1 MFKIVTDL
9 IVYVQN
15 FIIEKLCYNLFLWK
29 ILPVQCLIP
38 LVDQHWVRIS
48 LPTKSSFLPPIQ
60 SWAAEN
66 SLKYKFIKI
75 AKYTCFLKATPPTL
89 SPPPKKKKYLF
100 SC

>member
-1 MFKIVTDL
+1 MFKIATDL

-15 FIIEKLCYNLFLWK
+15 FIIEKLCYNLFLWI

-38 LVDQHWVRIS
+38 LVDQRWVRIS

-66 SLKYKFIKI
+66 SLKYKFINI
-75 AKYTCFLKATPPTL
+75 A
-89 SPPPKKKKYLF
+89 
-100 SC
+100 